1 MKGDK
6 KNKTGHNKLKE
17 LVYRLSVRK
26 DFQEDIKKIREK
38 YKIKNL
44 PNNKIEHLANW
55 MKINKDKVL
64 SLSLDTTKITR
75 KYKIPF
81 QNFNYILGYI
91 LTENIIGTT
100 EFINESSIECTIV
113 QPNNKL
119 RYGPEQVYE
128 EAGIKYIKLLITE
141 HASIRDVKNY
151 LDRNWH
157 KIEVYR
163 KEQNVISKQIRTTQ
177 QKARNK
183 RIYELMRASREEL
196 GLKKG
201 MYKEIYV
208 AKIITKEF
216 GPTSEDTIKS
226 VFKKCRQYNK

>member
-17 LVYRLSVRK
+17 LVYRLSSRK
-26 DFQEDIKKIREK
+26 DFQEDVNKIREK

-44 PNNKIEHLANW
+44 QNNEIEYLVNW
-55 MKINKDKVL
+55 IKINESKIL
-64 SLSLDTTKITR
+64 PLSLDTAKITR

-91 LTENIIGTT
+91 LTENTIKTT
-100 EFINESSIECTIV
+100 ELINESATECIIV
-113 QPNNKL
+113 QPNSKL

-141 HASIRDVKNY
+141 QASVRDVKNY
-151 LDRNWH
+151 LDRNWY
-157 KIEVYR
+157 KIKAYR
-163 KEQNVISKQIRTTQ
+163 KEQGVDSKQIRATQ

-183 RIYELMRASREEL
+183 RICELMRASREEL

-201 MYKEIYV
+201 DYKEVYI

-226 VFKKCRQYNK
+226 ISKKCRRYNK

>member
-17 LVYRLSVRK
+17 LIYRLSIKK
-26 DFQEDIKKIREK
+26 DFQNNIEKLREK

-44 PNNKIEHLANW
+44 PNNKIEYLANW
-55 MKINKDKVL
+55 MKINKDEVL
-64 SLSLDTTKITR
+64 SLSLDTAKITR

-91 LTENIIGTT
+91 LTQNTIETT
-100 EFINESSIECTIV
+100 EFINESCVECEIV

-119 RYGPEQVYE
+119 RYGPEQVYN
-128 EAGIKYIKLLITE
+128 EAGIKYVKLLITE
-141 HASIRDVKNY
+141 HASVRDVKNY

-157 KIEVYR
+157 KMEGYR
-163 KEQNVISKQIRTTQ
+163 KEQGVVRKQIRTTQ

-183 RIYELMRASREEL
+183 RICELVRASREEL

-201 MYKEIYV
+201 DYKEAYM
-208 AKIITKEF
+208 AKIITREF
-216 GPTSEDTIKS
+216 GPTSEDTVKS
-226 VFKKCRQYNK
+226 VSKKCRGYNK